1 MFCYIWCES
10 CGILF
15 IYFFSLIWVDRG
27 ISCLVRS
34 DTPSQSV
41 APRQI
46 WPFNSQTHPAV
57 APDPCNLNTLTAYAR
72 ATPINGLCTLLC
84 TLLCTTAWLIAAFIV
99 VHCYTSSKLT
109 ACSPVMVCCGVVIL
123 ASTFAQQISDWLC
136 SLWPDFGALVDL
148 IIMPESLLGI
158 LYIAIII
165 WS

>member
-10 CGILF
+10 CGILVVF
-15 IYFFSLIWVDRG
+15 FFSLIWVDRG

-57 APDPCNLNTLTAYAR
+57 VPDPCNLNTLTAYAR

-123 ASTFAQQISDWLC
+123 ACTFAQQISDWLC